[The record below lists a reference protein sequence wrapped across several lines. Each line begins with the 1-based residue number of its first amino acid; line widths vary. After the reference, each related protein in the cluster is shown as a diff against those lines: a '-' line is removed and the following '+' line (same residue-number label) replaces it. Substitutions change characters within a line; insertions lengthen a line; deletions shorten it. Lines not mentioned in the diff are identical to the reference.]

1 MTPSDYT
8 SLPST
13 TVTFDSCD
21 TRQCVSIS
29 ITNDNKVEMEERF
42 NVSMSRTVGLD
53 DRVELERVM
62 TTIEITDT
70 DGMYILMSSVRN

>member
-1 MTPSDYT
+1 
-8 SLPST
+8 
-13 TVTFDSCD
+13 
-21 TRQCVSIS
+21 
-29 ITNDNKVEMEERF
+29 MEERF

-70 DGMYILMSSVRN
+70 DGMYILMSSVPN